1 VPARLATIILLAAA
15 LPLNVAAVRDL
26 RGRRAAA
33 AAPLARAT
41 GLDLLAPPPT
51 TTTTVLVLEPGPP
64 AAAVP
69 GSPPPPPAS
78 CPASAVTVSVATSQ
92 PAYLLGQAVAVTTT
106 VVNHSALTCAWP
118 GTLSFTWTDAYGDSV
133 QDGTTDPEPASVR
146 WAPGQTRVDTETW
159 DQVVAYGAT
168 AAPGVATVSVVWTD
182 GEGGA
187 YSGQAAFTIVDPA
200 TTIPA

>member
-1 VPARLATIILLAAA
+1 VPARLTTIVLLAAA

-26 RGRRAAA
+26 RGRRAVL
-33 AAPLARAT
+33 PLARAT

-51 TTTTVLVLEPGPP
+51 TTTTVVLLEPGAP

-69 GSPPPPPAS
+69 GSPPPLPAS
-78 CPASAVTVSVATSQ
+78 CPASAVTVSVVTNQ
-92 PAYLLGQAVAVTTT
+92 PSYLLGQAVVATTT
-106 VVNHSALTCAWP
+106 VVNRSALTCAWP

-146 WAPGQTRVDTETW
+146 WAPGQMRTDTETW

-168 AAPGVATVSVVWTD
+168 AAPGLATVSVVWTD
-182 GEGGA
+182 GGGGT
-187 YSGQAAFTIVDPA
+187 YSGQATFTIVDPA
-200 TTIPA
+200 TTIPP